1 MDEIIHP
8 EEEEMDE
15 MFVKWDSMSQ
25 EEKVTHY
32 KRKGLET
39 FSTFFKIGE

>member
-39 FSTFFKIGE
+39 FSTFFQIGE